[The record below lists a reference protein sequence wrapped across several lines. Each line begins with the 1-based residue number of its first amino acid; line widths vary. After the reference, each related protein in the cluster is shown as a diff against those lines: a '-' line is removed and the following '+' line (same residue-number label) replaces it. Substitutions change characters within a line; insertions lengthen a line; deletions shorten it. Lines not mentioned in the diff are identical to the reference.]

1 MQDKLKVN
9 KDHFPNNWVRMA
21 YVFGRTN
28 KDTQMH
34 LRLYYTEESV
44 DPFTSKEEIINYL
57 SSIYKD
63 PFKVQ
68 NAYLDYKSLNIKIIE
83 TFLAF

>member
-1 MQDKLKVN
+1 
-9 KDHFPNNWVRMA
+9 MA

-63 PFKVQ
+63 PFKV
-68 NAYLDYKSLNIKIIE
+68 
-83 TFLAF
+83 